1 MSDSKVVLGPNGRPA
16 QKTFSKGG
24 NPIGNFWSW
33 STSNM
38 GEGMKKWDQTLWG
51 GFGMWCVF
59 LGVISIFGMTAYM
72 FTGRTTTASLSPRA
86 AGEALANDIL
96 KPLFRSAQG
105 EQDYQPR
112 NPSIYDQAE
121 QQSAQN

>member
-1 MSDSKVVLGPNGRPA
+1 MSENKGTMGQSTRPMKNS
-16 QKTFSKGG
+16 QNKTG
-24 NPIGNFWSW
+24 NPIGNFWRW

-59 LGVISIFGMTAYM
+59 LGIISIFGMTAYM

-86 AGEALANDIL
+86 AGEALANDII
-96 KPLFRSAQG
+96 KPLFRSARG
-105 EQDYQPR
+105 EAEYQPR
-112 NPSIYDQAE
+112 TPGIYDE
-121 QQSAQN
+121 QSASAE